1 MTSLKTTWLA
11 SLALGC
17 AFGGTALAQSPP
29 QPQQPDET
37 TNPDDTTAPDD
48 TMAPSNEPV
57 ETGSD
62 VDVNADV
69 NTPAPDADVNVN
81 VNTPPPPPPTYTTPP
96 ASYTTVVVP
105 DSDRGAYGD
114 EYMPRY
120 GIAIAAG
127 GGASGFTSESL
138 RGTTNPGGDWDV
150 RLTFGTRSPLAFEAS
165 YIGSAQSIDALG
177 LDSDAV
183 LVGNGVQGALRLNT
197 TIDLPVQPF
206 IYGGVAWRR
215 YDLTNTSANTSDISD
230 SDDVLEVPLGV
241 GIAGKFQ
248 GLIVDARG
256 EFRPA
261 WFQDLVPE
269 IINDTGLSDGYGSM
283 HRWGVN
289 ASVGYEF

>member
-11 SLALGC
+11 NLALGC
-17 AFGGTALAQSPP
+17 AFGGSALAQTPP

-48 TMAPSNEPV
+48 TMAPGNEPV

-81 VNTPPPPPPTYTTPP
+81 VSTPPPPPPTYTTPP
-96 ASYTTVVVP
+96 ASYTTVIVP

-269 IINDTGLSDGYGSM
+269 IINDTGLSDGHGSM